1 MTDDEIREAMKAYK
15 FYHIIPL
22 TETVSTPGN
31 SVYVPAQQ
39 MFMKHLKS
47 LDLKGKRVLDVGCRD
62 GLFSFAAEKMGAA
75 EVVGI
80 DHDLSKPATEFLI
93 PYFKSQVRMLEKNLY
108 DLKAQELG
116 LFEVILFP
124 GVLYHLRFPFWGLK
138 VLRDMMKPH
147 GELLIETAIWLGDP
161 NNAML
166 FCPINEDSPY
176 EWTSTTFFN
185 ERGLV
190 DSLTSL
196 GFDTLHVELLTD
208 APPRTDALPRRL
220 PRSKM
225 KNVTSAVRNRTVRL
239 AQQIQS
245 LLTREPQLA
254 DEQRPKIMS
263 KDVTRA
269 VFRCR
274 FVGQDKELA
283 TRPPE
288 LRGYWEGTHRH
299 HTEHGG

>member
-1 MTDDEIREAMKAYK
+1 MTDAEIQEAMKVYK

-31 SVYVPAQQ
+31 PAYVPAQQ
-39 MFMKHLKS
+39 MFMKQLKS
-47 LDLKGKRVLDVGCRD
+47 LALKGKRVLDVGCRD

-93 PYFKSQVRMLEKNLY
+93 PYFKSRVRMFEKNLY

-138 VLRDMMKPH
+138 VLRDMMKPN
-147 GELLIETAIWLGDP
+147 GELLIETAIWRGDP

-166 FCPINEDSPY
+166 FCPINNDSPY
-176 EWTSTTFFN
+176 DWTSPTFFN
-185 ERGLV
+185 VKGLV
-190 DSLTSL
+190 DTLKSL
-196 GFDTLHVELLTD
+196 GFDTGHVELLED
-208 APPRTDALPRRL
+208 AVPRKLD
-220 PRSKM
+220 RSNI
-225 KNVTSAVRNRTVRL
+225 KNVTSAVWSPAARLVRQVRPL
-239 AQQIQS
+239 LKREQQ
-245 LLTREPQLA
+245 LVN
-254 DEQRPKIMS
+254 EQYPKITR

-274 FVGQDKELA
+274 FVGQDKDLSLH
-283 TRPPE
+283 PPE
-288 LRGYWEGTHRH
+288 LRGYFEGTHRF